1 MEISFSGAFKLQIRL
16 LLGCKTAS
24 FLSFEK
30 QEACTTIAS
39 WLGNTG
45 FGRRARMRSGENSG
59 QYHHDPEISHL

>member
-30 QEACTTIAS
+30 QEAGTTIAS

-45 FGRRARMRSGENSG
+45 FGRRARMRSGENSD
-59 QYHHDPEISHL
+59 QHHHDPETPHL